1 MRLPTLFGS
10 SILVLVVLACA
21 APSVELTDL
30 ERTEIAAA
38 VEASVDRYREAALG
52 LDLDGMLALW
62 ADVEGFVVASDGE
75 LIDYAAMEQGAR
87 DEVGTMQSIPYFEF
101 SDRHTYVLARDA
113 ASHTARFRW
122 SAVLN
127 TGDTL
132 RVRGSWTW
140 VLKNFDGNWKTV
152 QSGGTH
158 VPEDPGCGG

>member
-1 MRLPTLFGS
+1 MRLSPPFGS
-10 SILVLVVLACA
+10 PILAAVVLGCS
-21 APSVELTDL
+21 APPAELTDL

-38 VEASVDRYREAALG
+38 VEASVDRYREAALR

-87 DEVGTMQSIPYFEF
+87 DEVATMQSIPYFEF

-122 SAVLN
+122 AAVLT

-132 RVRGSWTW
+132 RVRGSWTY
-140 VLKNFDGNWKTV
+140 VLKNFDGAWRVV
-152 QSGGTH
+152 QSGGAH
-158 VPEDPGCGG
+158 VPEDVGSGG